1 MLSEELN
8 GRALTDREIKDL
20 LKVFFRGREDSQG
33 RPLKRR
39 VVCTAENIETVR
51 SVELLVGLEILK
63 DAAIEYRY
71 SGDPVALFL
80 SLQRRCYDAGVP
92 KEYSG
97 GITVVYLQLCMGW
110 RF

>member
-8 GRALTDREIKDL
+8 GRALTDLEIKRL
-20 LKVFFRGREDSQG
+20 LKQFFRGREDAQG
-33 RPLKRR
+33 RRLTPS
-39 VVCTAENIETVR
+39 VVCTKDNIETIR
-51 SVELLVGLEILK
+51 SVELLAGLEILK
-63 DAAIEYRY
+63 EAAAEYKY
-71 SGDPVALFL
+71 SGDPIALFL
-80 SLQRRCYDAGVP
+80 SLQRRCFDAGVP